1 MRKILNKEHIEGI
14 LFQHDLEIKTVQNET
29 SANYGKE
36 FIAGNVE
43 VAVDEEGLN
52 VIPVHFTYVTEVTNS
67 GKKSPTFSALKRIID
82 EDKSIVSVGK
92 EDALKVRI
100 DTALAL
106 NDFYTQDDQLVSVKT
121 NEGGFISIVN
131 SLCDEKERN
140 TWEADMVITGCTV
153 IEADPEKNIEADY
166 MQVKGAIFNFR
177 NELLP
182 MEFILR
188 NKDGFKHFEDMD
200 ASPANPTF
208 TKVWGRINCLTKTT
222 TVEEETAFGE
232 AAVRTYERKVK
243 EWEITGSPKVI
254 SYDFGGEDLTADELT
269 KAMQDRE
276 LKLAD
281 TKKRR
286 DEYQA
291 QKASNNNTTT
301 AQASGPKPAAK
312 TGTFTF

>member
-1 MRKILNKEHIEGI
+1 MRKIVNREHIEGI
-14 LFQHDLEIKTVQNET
+14 LFQHDLELKTVQNET

-43 VAVDEEGLN
+43 IAVDEEGLN

-67 GKKSPTFSALKRIID
+67 GKKSPTFTALKRIID

-92 EDALKVRI
+92 DEAFKIKI
-100 DTALAL
+100 DTALSV
-106 NDFYTQDDQLVSVKT
+106 NDFYSNDDQLVSVKV

-131 SLCDEKERN
+131 NLCDEKERN
-140 TWEADMVITGCTV
+140 TWEADMVITGCNI
-153 IEADPEKNIEADY
+153 IEADPEKNIDADY

-182 MEFILR
+182 IEFILR

-200 ASPANPTF
+200 ASPAEPTF

-243 EWEITGSPKVI
+243 EWEITGTPRVI
-254 SYDFGGEDLTADELT
+254 SYDFGGEDLTVEELT

-281 TKKRR
+281 IKKRS
-286 DEYQA
+286 DEYKA
-291 QKASNNNTTT
+291 QKVSNNTVTKNIT
-301 AQASGPKPAAK
+301 AGPKPAK